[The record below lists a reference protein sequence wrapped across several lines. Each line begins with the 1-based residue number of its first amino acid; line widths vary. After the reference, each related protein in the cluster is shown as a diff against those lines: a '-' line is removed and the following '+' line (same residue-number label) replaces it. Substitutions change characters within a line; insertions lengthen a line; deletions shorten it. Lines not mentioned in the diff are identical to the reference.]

1 MAVSID
7 DASADLDGFYKSNA
21 DDDTKKSDLIQGG
34 LSIFGRLNLKVAII
48 IFIIGCIIFS
58 DIFQEGILKRIN
70 SDFVEGNYV
79 TSGGTAIQL
88 VTLSFVYLLTDLL
101 VQYRII

>member
-1 MAVSID
+1 MAEPID
-7 DASADLDGFYKSNA
+7 DASADLDGFYKDETA
-21 DDDTKKSDLIQGG
+21 KKSDLIEGG
-34 LSIFGRLNLKVAII
+34 VNVFARLNLKIAII

-58 DIFQEGILKRIN
+58 DIFQEGILKKIN

-88 VTLSFVYLLTDLL
+88 TVLSISYLIVDLL
-101 VQYRII
+101 SQYKII